1 MKNKT
6 GGETMQFLVIAYDG
20 TDDKAMERRMAA
32 REAHLAGIVKMKEE
46 GKAIYGVAILNEREQ
61 MIGSVLVVDYPTR
74 ADMDAWLKTEP
85 YVVGDVW
92 RKIEVLPARVPP
104 MFVK

>member
-1 MKNKT
+1 
-6 GGETMQFLVIAYDG
+6 MQFLVIAYDG
-20 TDDKAMERRMAA
+20 TDHKAPERRMAA
-32 REAHLAGIVKMKEE
+32 REAHLAGIVKMKEA
-46 GKAIYGVAILNEREQ
+46 GTAVYGVAMLNDRDQ
-61 MIGSVLVVDYPTR
+61 MIGSVLIVDFPSR
-74 ADMDAWLKTEP
+74 ADVDAWLKSEP

>member
-1 MKNKT
+1 LKNA
-6 GGETMQFLVIAYDG
+6 ERRECMQFLVIAYDG

-32 REAHLAGIVKMKEE
+32 REAHLAGIVKMKDE

-61 MIGSVLVVDYPTR
+61 MIGSAMVVDFPTR
-74 ADMDAWLKTEP
+74 ADVDAWLKSEP

>member
-1 MKNKT
+1 
-6 GGETMQFLVIAYDG
+6 
-20 TDDKAMERRMAA
+20 MAA
-32 REAHLAGIVKMKEE
+32 RETHLAGVVKMKEE

-74 ADMDAWLKTEP
+74 ADVDAWLRTEP

-92 RKIEVLPARVPP
+92 RKIEVLPAKVPP

>member
-1 MKNKT
+1 
-6 GGETMQFLVIAYDG
+6 MQFMVIAYDG
-20 TDDKAMERRMAA
+20 TDDKALERRMAA
-32 REAHLAGIVKMKEE
+32 REAHLAGVVKMKEE
-46 GKAIYGVAILNEREQ
+46 GKAVYGVAILNDREQ

-74 ADMDAWLKTEP
+74 ADVDTWLKTEA

-104 MFVK
+104 MFIK

>member
-1 MKNKT
+1 
-6 GGETMQFLVIAYDG
+6 MQFLVIAYDG
-20 TDDKAMERRMAA
+20 TDDRALERRMAA

-46 GKAIYGVAILNEREQ
+46 GRAVYGVAILNDREQ
-61 MIGSVLVVDYPTR
+61 MIGSVLLVDFPTR
-74 ADMDAWLKTEP
+74 AAVDAWLKTEP

-92 RKIEVLPARVPP
+92 RKIEVVLARVPP

>member
-1 MKNKT
+1 
-6 GGETMQFLVIAYDG
+6 MQFLVIAYDG

-32 REAHLAGIVKMKEE
+32 RESHLAGIVKMKEE

-74 ADMDAWLKTEP
+74 AALDAWLKTEA

>member
-1 MKNKT
+1 
-6 GGETMQFLVIAYDG
+6 MQFLVIAYDG
-20 TDDKAMERRMAA
+20 TDDKAPERRMAA
-32 REAHLAGIVKMKEE
+32 REAHLAGIVRMKEE
-46 GKAIYGVAILNEREQ
+46 GKAIYGVAILNDREQ
-61 MIGSVLVVDYPTR
+61 MIGSALVVDYPTR
-74 ADMDAWLKTEP
+74 ADVEAWLKAEP

>member
-1 MKNKT
+1 
-6 GGETMQFLVIAYDG
+6 MQFLVIGYDG
-20 TDDKAMERRMAA
+20 TDDKAPERRLAV
-32 REAHLAGIVKMKEE
+32 REAHLAGVTKMKEE
-46 GKAIYGVAILNEREQ
+46 GKAVYGVAILNDREQ
-61 MIGSVLVVDYPTR
+61 MIGSALVVDFPTR
-74 ADMDAWLKTEP
+74 ADVDARLKSEP

>member
-1 MKNKT
+1 
-6 GGETMQFLVIAYDG
+6 MQFLVIAYDG
-20 TDDKAMERRMAA
+20 TDDKALERRMTA

-46 GKAIYGVAILNEREQ
+46 GKAVYGVAILNDREQ

-74 ADMDAWLKTEP
+74 ADVDAWLKTEA
-85 YVVGDVW
+85 YVVGNVW

-104 MFVK
+104 IFAK

>member
-1 MKNKT
+1 
-6 GGETMQFLVIAYDG
+6 MQFLVIAYDG
-20 TDDKAMERRMAA
+20 TDDKALERRMAA

-46 GKAIYGVAILNEREQ
+46 GKAIYGVDILNDREQ

-74 ADMDAWLKTEP
+74 ADVDAWLKTEA

-104 MFVK
+104 MFAK

>member
-1 MKNKT
+1 
-6 GGETMQFLVIAYDG
+6 MQFLVIAYDG

-32 REAHLAGIVKMKEE
+32 REAHLAGIVKMKDE

-61 MIGSVLVVDYPTR
+61 MIGSAMVVDFPTR
-74 ADMDAWLKTEP
+74 ADVDAWLKSEP
-85 YVVGDVW
+85 YVAGDVW
-92 RKIEVLPARVPP
+92 CKIEVLPARVPP

>member
-1 MKNKT
+1 
-6 GGETMQFLVIAYDG
+6 
-20 TDDKAMERRMAA
+20 
-32 REAHLAGIVKMKEE
+32 GIVKMKEE
-46 GKAIYGVAILNEREQ
+46 GKAVYGVAILNDREQ
-61 MIGSVLVVDYPTR
+61 MIGSALVVDFPTR
-74 ADMDAWLKTEP
+74 ADVEAWLKSEP

>member
-1 MKNKT
+1 
-6 GGETMQFLVIAYDG
+6 MQFLVIAYDG
-20 TDDKAMERRMAA
+20 TDDKALERRMAA

-46 GKAIYGVAILNEREQ
+46 GKAIYGVAILNDREQ

-74 ADMDAWLKTEP
+74 TDVDAWLKTEP

>member
-1 MKNKT
+1 M
-6 GGETMQFLVIAYDG
+6 VIAYDG
-20 TDDKAMERRMAA
+20 TDDKALERRMAA

-46 GKAIYGVAILNEREQ
+46 GKAVYGVAILNDREQ

-74 ADMDAWLKTEP
+74 ADVDAWFKTEA

-104 MFVK
+104 MFAK

>member
-1 MKNKT
+1 
-6 GGETMQFLVIAYDG
+6 MQFLVIAYDG
-20 TDDKAMERRMAA
+20 TDDSAMERRMAA

-74 ADMDAWLKTEP
+74 ADVDAWLRTEA

-92 RKIEVLPARVPP
+92 RKIEVLPAKVPP
-104 MFVK
+104 LFVK

>member
-1 MKNKT
+1 
-6 GGETMQFLVIAYDG
+6 MQFLVIAYDG

-32 REAHLAGIVKMKEE
+32 REAHLAGIVRMKEE
-46 GKAIYGVAILNEREQ
+46 GKAIYGVAILNDREQ

-74 ADMDAWLKTEP
+74 ADVDAWLKTEA
-85 YVVGDVW
+85 YVAGDVW

>member
-1 MKNKT
+1 
-6 GGETMQFLVIAYDG
+6 MQFLIMAYDG
-20 TDDKAMERRMAA
+20 TDDKAPERRIAA
-32 REAHLAGIVKMKEE
+32 RETRLAGIVKMKEE
-46 GKAIYGVAILNEREQ
+46 GKAIYWVAILNDREQ
-61 MIGSVLVVDYPTR
+61 MIGSALVVDFPTR
-74 ADMDAWLKTEP
+74 ADVNAWLKTEP